1 MFLAA
6 ALLMFGVPQ
15 SAPRAF
21 AGSSDST
28 VKSEIVKES
37 AARANALPVAP
48 TPKVVAD
55 EAAPTAGESS
65 FVSAEPFLPGAGV
78 QTAGPPK
85 AAMRGGGYEAP
96 REEMGWIGVAGGGQ
110 QNTAVDAFL

>member
-65 FVSAEPFLPGAGV
+65 SVSAEPFLPGAGIQPAV
-78 QTAGPPK
+78 PPK
-85 AAMRGGGYEAP
+85 AAMRGVRYEAP
-96 REEMGWIGVAGGGQ
+96 REKMVWIGLSAAGHS
-110 QNTAVDAFL
+110 TAAFDAYS